1 MTKYYAVITTAGA
14 IKLAAATSGGK
25 PVQITQMAVGDG
37 GGELPTPDPVRT
49 SLVREVWRATLNKI
63 SVDARHKNYVVAE
76 VIIPPENGGFW
87 MREMGLYDASGDLIA
102 IGNMAESY
110 KPLLSEGS
118 GRTQTLRMVILVSD
132 IDSVSLDIDSTTVLA
147 SESWATEQLQSHE
160 QSRNHPDATL
170 NDKGFA
176 RLSSATNSDSESL
189 AATPKAVKATYTLA
203 ELANKN
209 AESRLAKGSNLSDV
223 ADVPTSRKNLGLKGA
238 ALLDVGTGTN
248 TVAAGNDS
256 RLVNALQK
264 GNSLSELTDKSAA
277 RNNLGLGS
285 AATYSVTT
293 ANNDTTSYRLIRV
306 GDFGLGGSALSV
318 GVSTTDVAQ
327 YPAPEF
333 SAVRRYAASSGA
345 HKIGLSA
352 YGFYSGSVGYFSEL
366 VMPLTGAEK
375 AAVRNSDGVQYLY
388 SDKNKPSAAEVDAV
402 SAAQG
407 GTFNK
412 KVTFSGGLQIRSE
425 TGVYAGGDAASFSD
439 ANMLFKSWYGIGF
452 YCTLTGSEGIKAFI
466 NTRTGEIQ
474 AKGQMIPGSY
484 ANFDTR
490 YQAKGSYTPAGEAYT
505 KSQSDARYGLVN
517 GIRRGGQQ
525 IYNGGYTWIGDWESP
540 AGCVVTGFKV
550 ASASDG
556 RKMAII
562 YRQLQY
568 YNRQSN
574 AWVNV
579 GD

>member
-1 MTKYYAVITTAGA
+1 M
-14 IKLAAATSGGK
+14 
-25 PVQITQMAVGDG
+25 
-37 GGELPTPDPVRT
+37 
-49 SLVREVWRATLNKI
+49 
-63 SVDARHKNYVVAE
+63 
-76 VIIPPENGGFW
+76 
-87 MREMGLYDASGDLIA
+87 
-102 IGNMAESY
+102 
-110 KPLLSEGS
+110 
-118 GRTQTLRMVILVSD
+118 
-132 IDSVSLDIDSTTVLA
+132 
-147 SESWATEQLQSHE
+147 
-160 QSRNHPDATL
+160 
-170 NDKGFA
+170 
-176 RLSSATNSDSESL
+176 
-189 AATPKAVKATYTLA
+189 
-203 ELANKN
+203 
-209 AESRLAKGSNLSDV
+209 
-223 ADVPTSRKNLGLKGA
+223 
-238 ALLDVGTGTN
+238 
-248 TVAAGNDS
+248 
-256 RLVNALQK
+256 NALQK
-264 GNSLSELTDKSAA
+264 GNNLSELTDKSTA
-277 RNNLGLGS
+277 RTSLGLGN
-285 AATYSVTT
+285 AATYSVTAT
-293 ANNDTTSYRLIRV
+293 NKDTTPYRLMRV
-306 GDFGLGGSALSV
+306 GDFGLGGSAVSV
-318 GVSTTDVAQ
+318 SVTDTDIAN
-327 YPAPEF
+327 YPAPDF

-345 HKIGLSA
+345 HKTGLSA
-352 YGFYSGSVGYFSEL
+352 YGFNSGAVGYFAEL
-366 VMPLTGAEK
+366 VMPLTGTEK

-407 GTFNK
+407 GTFQK
-412 KVTFSGGLQIRSE
+412 KVTFNGGLQVRSE

-484 ANFDTR
+484 ANFD
-490 YQAKGSYTPAGEAYT
+490 
-505 KSQSDARYGLVN
+505 ARYGVVN
-517 GIRRGGQQ
+517 GVRRGGQQ